1 VKRTIR
7 KALVGSACWMA
18 AALCAGAEKRGLE
31 IRTLEDGVPLL
42 VFSSP
47 GKKAP
52 PPTVASL
59 EPDEA
64 TSRLV
69 DYYSQRRGLD
79 PKLVRSVIQVE
90 SAFDPR
96 AVSSRGAMGLM
107 QLMPETADELGVENV
122 WDPGE
127 NIRGGTTYLRRMLDR
142 FGELDLALAG
152 YNAGPTMVEKYGA
165 IPPFA
170 ETRRYVS
177 KVLGLYRGGGAH
189 VRRSGRVAKPVL
201 ARRDPERGLV
211 LYTP

>member
-1 VKRTIR
+1 MRRTLC
-7 KALVGSACWMA
+7 KAFVGSTCWLATALGA
-18 AALCAGAEKRGLE
+18 AAEERGLE

-42 VFSSP
+42 VYSSP
-47 GKKAP
+47 GKQVSP
-52 PPTVASL
+52 PPVASL

-64 TSRLV
+64 TSHLV
-69 DYYSQRRGLD
+69 DYYSQRSGLD
-79 PKLVRSVIQVE
+79 PGLVRSVIQVE

-107 QLMPETADELGVENV
+107 QLMPETAAELGVDNV

-142 FGELDLALAG
+142 FGELELALAG
-152 YNAGPTMVEKYGA
+152 YNAGPTVVEKYGA
-165 IPPFA
+165 IPPFP
-170 ETRRYVS
+170 ETRRYVT

-189 VRRSGRVAKPVL
+189 VRRSSRMAKPIL
-201 ARRDPERGLV
+201 ARRDAERGLV